1 MGLDKNEV
9 EGATKDAK
17 GKVKEKAGWATGD
30 REVEAK
36 GRVER
41 EEAAADT
48 TAADDGVES
57 LDEAEQEVRRANQ
70 EID

>member
-1 MGLDKNEV
+1 MSPETNNS
-9 EGATKDAK
+9 AKDAK
-17 GKVKEKAGWATGD
+17 GKVKEKLGWAAGD

-41 EEAAADT
+41 EEAAAEEGRMGGD
-48 TAADDGVES
+48 AVES
-57 LDEAEQEVRRANQ
+57 VEAAEDEVRRSNE